1 MSWPNSL
8 KTVFVID
15 HGPVMARP
23 SDIELDIFNKT
34 RSCGAEAFI
43 PVTLVFKSFWT
54 CAAEPSFKY
63 CRIVWD
69 IYHSGRLVR
78 CMIIDVKAH
87 PVGSWAT
94 NQQNPNAVCHYSFV
108 LKISITTSLVYL
120 LFRSPTTTLNLG
132 YLLLMLTMGIY
143 R

>member
-23 SDIELDIFNKT
+23 SDLPIELDVFNKS
-34 RSCGAEAFI
+34 RSHGAGAFI
-43 PVTLVFKSFWT
+43 PVTPVCKSLWT
-54 CAAEPSFKY
+54 CAAEASFEY

-69 IYHSGRLVR
+69 IYPTGRLVR
-78 CMIIDVKAH
+78 FMISDVKAH

-94 NQQNPNAVCHYSFV
+94 NQQNLNTVCCYNFV
-108 LKISITTSLVYL
+108 LQISITISLIFFFPDHLPLCSTWGTY
-120 LFRSPTTTLNLG
+120 S
-132 YLLLMLTMGIY
+132 
-143 R
+143 